1 MLAFSRQ
8 EISDS
13 PLHIASM
20 LGLYQLA
27 LSGLQLGGGEKWRN
41 SFSTSCLWLN
51 SSSCSCFSWT

>member
-13 PLHIASM
+13 PLHLASM

-27 LSGLQLGGGEKWRN
+27 LSGLQLGGGAMLCASQWVRTT
-41 SFSTSCLWLN
+41 FSN
-51 SSSCSCFSWT
+51 